1 MTFTE
6 VKSTHPF
13 SFNRIAYMR
22 SLFGESVPK
31 IKKSIFAILIAPFM
45 SIQLIIWLYIIGV
58 LFAAMYPMM
67 R

>member
-1 MTFTE
+1 
-6 VKSTHPF
+6 
-13 SFNRIAYMR
+13 MR